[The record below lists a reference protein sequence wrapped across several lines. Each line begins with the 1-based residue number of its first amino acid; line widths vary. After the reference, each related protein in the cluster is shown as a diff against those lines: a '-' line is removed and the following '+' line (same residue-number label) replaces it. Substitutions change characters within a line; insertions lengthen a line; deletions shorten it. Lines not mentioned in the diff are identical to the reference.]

1 MSKKRRT
8 VLQTISKY
16 ENCGNQRISNVDR
29 TRNGP
34 GIPTIY
40 DNIISW
46 ISNPR
51 RRLRKGSRTMKNLK
65 VVVSKFSNIIQQY
78 TPDDLLIDGQFESFI
93 LALKDMLYKT
103 NLANKTI
110 DSYLQIFCSQ
120 ILVHGKVSQSL
131 ISDINSDITFIR
143 KGMELK
149 QSNEIEI
156 SDHDLQQWLA
166 TLDTL
171 CESPQSSPNLSIIA
185 NPNSPMKNSKHTSLR
200 LLLAVRAYAWLSLIT
215 AGRANEVRR
224 IRVEDI
230 NQDEV
235 TRYISKMKIYDE
247 PVTTHI
253 PEYAWKQIS
262 PYLEYVAKHHP
273 NAKLLFSETE
283 DRKGQ
288 GTISPKTLRELV
300 KGSMI
305 HSGMGPTCE
314 GGYYRTHDL
323 RKVWSRWLQSNG
335 GTLDD
340 ARVMLGHRSA
350 DTTAK
355 HYVSN
360 SQAESQRAMAGHIGL
375 KHIQDIYRMSDEL
388 KSKLEDLEKLFA
400 DLPHITVHNDGSLTW
415 PYMDGDGD
423 QLMYIPDEINTSG
436 LLSKSR
442 SKGAISD

>member
-1 MSKKRRT
+1 MLRKRQT
-8 VLQTISKY
+8 NLQTISKY
-16 ENCGNQRISNVDR
+16 ETAESKEFPMWIEQGMDQ
-29 TRNGP
+29 

-51 RRLRKGSRTMKNLK
+51 RSLRKGSKTMKNLK
-65 VVVSKFSNIIQQY
+65 VVVSKFSDILQQF

-93 LALKDMLYKT
+93 LGVKDMLYNT

-110 DSYLQIFCSQ
+110 DSYLQTFYGE
-120 ILVHGKVSQSL
+120 ILVRGKVSQSL
-131 ISDINSDITFIR
+131 ILDIKSDIKFIR
-143 KGMELK
+143 KGMGLK

-156 SDHDLQQWLA
+156 SDQDLQRWLA
-166 TLDTL
+166 TLDAL

-200 LLLAVRAYAWLSLIT
+200 LLLAVRAYGWLSLIT

-224 IRVEDI
+224 IKIEDI
-230 NQDEV
+230 NQNKV
-235 TRYISKMKIYDE
+235 TRYISKMKIYAE
-247 PVTTHI
+247 PVTTDI
-253 PEYAWKQIS
+253 REDAWKRIS

-305 HSGMGPTCE
+305 HSGVGPTCE

-340 ARVMLGHRSA
+340 ARVMLGHSSA

-355 HYVSN
+355 HYVGN
-360 SQAESQRAMAGHIGL
+360 SQTESQRAMAGHIGL
-375 KHIQDIYRMSDEL
+375 KHLQDIYRISDEL

-415 PYMDGDGD
+415 PYMDGDDD
-423 QLMYIPDEINTSG
+423 QLMHIPDEIDTSG
-436 LLSKSR
+436 LLSKSG
-442 SKGAISD
+442 SKDHLD